1 MTGRADIL
9 SAHMR
14 YDVLRK
20 SSLDSLNYRVPKG
33 FFGNHISVDYIKSAF

>member
-1 MTGRADIL
+1 
-9 SAHMR
+9 MR

-20 SSLDSLNYRVPKG
+20 SILYSLNYRVPKG